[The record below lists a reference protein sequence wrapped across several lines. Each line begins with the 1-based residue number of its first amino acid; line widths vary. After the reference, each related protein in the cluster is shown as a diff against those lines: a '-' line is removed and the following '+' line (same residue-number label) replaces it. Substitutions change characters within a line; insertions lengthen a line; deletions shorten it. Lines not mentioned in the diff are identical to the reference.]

1 MVVPSF
7 RHRAGAIEIN
17 NRLIKE
23 REEKKRN
30 SESEKKEVVSEEEH
44 KKRIEKLKELGLIK

>member
-7 RHRAGAIEIN
+7 RHRAGAIEIK

-23 REEKKRN
+23 REEHKKL
-30 SESEKKEVVSEEEH
+30 EPKEKEIISEEEH
-44 KKRIEKLKELGLIK
+44 QKRIEKLKELGLIK